1 MKKSDYFSSPLVRLW
16 GSNPHLLIQKSELIQ
31 IPTTILYNM
40 VREKPPSA
48 IRKVD

>member
-1 MKKSDYFSSPLVRLW
+1 LSVRTKNLR
-16 GSNPHLLIQKSELIQ
+16 Q
-31 IPTTILYNM
+31 TTTKILTIYNM